1 LKYHHEPRKD
11 VSLRLIESSKFSATI
26 FYSICQELTT
36 VEGVLDRIISS
47 LESDIELRKE
57 TDKETAEKLKEF
69 VQKMTDLKNLK
80 MGKFDLVSFS

>member
-1 LKYHHEPRKD
+1 M
-11 VSLRLIESSKFSATI
+11 
-26 FYSICQELTT
+26 
-36 VEGVLDRIISS
+36 EGVLDRIISS